1 VLAKRARDFDV
12 LSYAIAKRR
21 GSRLLETRA
30 VFMVPLM
37 QSFDVA
43 GYHLRGLFEGLRA
56 LHIDVDRMLDECNVD
71 RALLADPEVRFPAV
85 QVLMLWLHA
94 EERYG
99 KPSFGFDLAVRVPY
113 GKLELIDYLVAGCP
127 TVGAGIEC
135 LAHHARLCASGF
147 TFSIEDYVHE
157 REPGRRML
165 PDVMHAAGGLPN
177 SMSEYNWTLVVSRF
191 RKAAGP
197 SFQPALWLRQK
208 PSVPVSEQLDVFGR
222 LPLIGEQEALFISD
236 AQWNLANS
244 KQDPMLHRLLLAHAQ
259 DVAARLP
266 KNDFLSTLQNTIVSA
281 MHRGD
286 PSIGRIATRLGFTPR
301 TLQRRLDEDDLTFQ
315 QVLEDLRHEMARQYL
330 LGSQLS
336 ITEISGLLAY
346 TDATAFG
353 RAFRRWTG
361 RTPLEFRKA
370 GGQPAAAQLE
380 SASD

>member
-1 VLAKRARDFDV
+1 
-12 LSYAIAKRR
+12 
-21 GSRLLETRA
+21 
-30 VFMVPLM
+30 MVGPM

-56 LHIDVDRMLDECNVD
+56 LQLDVDGMLDACEVD
-71 RALLADPEVRFPAV
+71 RALLADPEVRFPAI
-85 QVLMLWLHA
+85 QMATLWMYA
-94 EERYG
+94 EAQYG
-99 KPSFGFDLAVRVPY
+99 KPTFGFDLALRVPF

-147 TFSIEDYVHE
+147 TFSIDDHVHE
-157 REPGRRML
+157 RESGRL
-165 PDVMHAAGGLPN
+165 VVPDMQLVTVGLPN
-177 SMSEYNWTLVVSRF
+177 SMSEYHWTLFVSRF

-197 SFQPALWLRQK
+197 AFQPVLFLREK
-208 PSVPVSEQLDVFGR
+208 PSVSASEQLEVFGR
-222 LPLIGEQEALFISD
+222 LPLIGEQEALFIPD
-236 AQWNLANS
+236 AQWNIENAA
-244 KQDPMLHRLLLAHAQ
+244 QDPMLHRLLLAHAQ

-266 KNDFLSTLQNTIVSA
+266 KSDFLSQLHNNMVSA

-286 PSIGRIATRLGFTPR
+286 PSIGRVATRMGFTPR
-301 TLQRRLDEDDLTFQ
+301 TLQRRLEQDGLTFQ
-315 QVLEDLRHEMARQYL
+315 QVLDELRGNLARQYL

-361 RTPLEFRKA
+361 QSPAEFRRA
-370 GGQPAAAQLE
+370 ARQPYAAQLE
-380 SASD
+380 SQSE

>member
-1 VLAKRARDFDV
+1 
-12 LSYAIAKRR
+12 
-21 GSRLLETRA
+21 
-30 VFMVPLM
+30 M

-56 LHIDVDRMLDECNVD
+56 LQIDVDGMLDACQVD
-71 RALLADPEVRFPAV
+71 RALLADPEVRFPAI
-85 QVLMLWLHA
+85 QVLMLWLYA

-99 KPSFGFDLAVRVPY
+99 KPSFGFDLARRIPF

-147 TFSIEDYVHE
+147 TFSIEDHVHE
-157 REPGRRML
+157 REAGRRML
-165 PDVMHAAGGLPN
+165 PDHFHPSGGVPK

-191 RKAAGP
+191 RKAVGP
-197 SFQPALWLRQK
+197 SFQPVLWLREK
-208 PSVPVSEQLDVFGR
+208 PNVPASELLEVLGR
-222 LPLIGEQEALFISD
+222 MPLVGEQEALFIAD
-236 AQWNLANS
+236 AQWNLANAG
-244 KQDPMLHRLLLAHAQ
+244 QDPMLHRLLLAHAQ

-266 KNDFLSTLQNTIVSA
+266 KSDFLSMLQDTIVSA

-286 PSIGRIATRLGFTPR
+286 PSIGRVATRLGFTPR
-301 TLQRRLDEDDLTFQ
+301 TLQRRLDDDGLTFQ
-315 QVLEDLRHEMARQYL
+315 QVLEDLRHDMARQYL

-361 RTPLEFRKA
+361 RTPAEFRKA
-370 GGQPAAAQLE
+370 ARQHPPARLE